1 MHPSVR
7 PRRSSTT
14 KVGALVAGRYAVQQ
28 QLAEGGMSRVYSAE
42 DTQTGERVAVKI
54 LEPEQVLRPGGMEA
68 FLREVAAARAA
79 PHPNIVRTIAE
90 GQRGDG
96 RPFLV
101 MELLDGETLGERLE
115 RDRALTSAEAIEIGV
130 QIADGLAA
138 AHAAGVV
145 HRDVKPDNVFLVG
158 SKGGHHT
165 AKLLD
170 FGLAE
175 IELGAAATT
184 GGVAKGTTSTMAPE
198 QVLDDGVD
206 GRTDVYGLG
215 VVLFKCVTGQL
226 PFEGPDD
233 VVVFAHQV
241 LSPAPPASWIADGL
255 LPGLDQVIAATLR
268 KHPDNRYRAMDDLR
282 SDLARLVRVPRGDVT
297 PPELVVD
304 PDAYE
309 PHTPH
314 AARAIEF
321 LRARL

>member
-1 MHPSVR
+1 
-7 PRRSSTT
+7 
-14 KVGALVAGRYAVQQ
+14 
-28 QLAEGGMSRVYSAE
+28 
-42 DTQTGERVAVKI
+42 
-54 LEPEQVLRPGGMEA
+54 
-68 FLREVAAARAA
+68 
-79 PHPNIVRTIAE
+79 
-90 GQRGDG
+90 
-96 RPFLV
+96 
-101 MELLDGETLGERLE
+101 
-115 RDRALTSAEAIEIGV
+115 V

-158 SKGGHHT
+158 PRGAHHT

-175 IELGAAATT
+175 IELGAATTT

-215 VVLFKCVTGQL
+215 VVLFKAVTGQL

-255 LPGLDQVIAATLR
+255 LPGLDQVIAATLC
-268 KHPDNRYRAMDDLR
+268 KHPDNRYATMDELRADL
-282 SDLARLVRVPRGDVT
+282 SRLVRVPQGEVS
-297 PPELVVD
+297 PPAVVVD
-304 PDAYE
+304 PDAYA
-309 PHTPH
+309 PNTPH
-314 AARAIEF
+314 AVKAIEF